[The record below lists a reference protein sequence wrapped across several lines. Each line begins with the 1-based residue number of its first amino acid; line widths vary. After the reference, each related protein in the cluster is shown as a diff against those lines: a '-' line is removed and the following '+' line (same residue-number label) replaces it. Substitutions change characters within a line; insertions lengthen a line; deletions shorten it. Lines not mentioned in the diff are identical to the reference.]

1 MRNIW
6 SYTRE
11 RIKENEKRPNEHSS
25 YSKGVEILLREIAKR
40 VCPDLEEMDDPMVA
54 LQDHDIRQFVPGAPE
69 QGSGCGQQICHGTHF
84 PILVT
89 FREIPFKNYRG
100 RARR

>member
-25 YSKGVEILLREIAKR
+25 YSKGVEILLREIAWR
-40 VCPDLEEMDDPMVA
+40 VCPDLKKWTIPWWHFKTTTFVSLYLELQNKA
-54 LQDHDIRQFVPGAPE
+54 LDAANRHVMALASYCYCP
-69 QGSGCGQQICHGTHF
+69 
-84 PILVT
+84 
-89 FREIPFKNYRG
+89 
-100 RARR
+100 